1 MSLRAARRWTSAG
14 KQAIRP
20 LQWLTPENQ
29 ELRQLACPFFMPT
42 RKFEGGGWLHPSRLP
57 LGAGWRGV
65 CTASAF
71 EQTVPTDD
79 QVRECCN
86 LGYASNCPHLP
97 AQRAWDAVRFAVAR
111 DSKERIVLWYV
122 CEMGH
127 HPAEHGVLEYETGPS
142 RWTLRHRD
150 SRVQKM
156 AECYLECY
164 MERTRAGA
172 AAATS

>member
-1 MSLRAARRWTSAG
+1 
-14 KQAIRP
+14 
-20 LQWLTPENQ
+20 
-29 ELRQLACPFFMPT
+29 
-42 RKFEGGGWLHPSRLP
+42 
-57 LGAGWRGV
+57 
-65 CTASAF
+65 
-71 EQTVPTDD
+71 
-79 QVRECCN
+79 
-86 LGYASNCPHLP
+86 
-97 AQRAWDAVRFAVAR
+97 
-111 DSKERIVLWYV
+111 
-122 CEMGH
+122 MGH